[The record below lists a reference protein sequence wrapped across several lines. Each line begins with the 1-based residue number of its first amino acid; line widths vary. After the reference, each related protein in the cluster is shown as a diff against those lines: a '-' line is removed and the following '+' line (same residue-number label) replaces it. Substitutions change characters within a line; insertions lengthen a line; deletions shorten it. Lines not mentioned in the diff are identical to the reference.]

1 MARVVL
7 GALALS
13 LVLAGCGGDP
23 EAPPDPTATTS
34 GVSTTP
40 STPPTPSAPAL
51 PEAAMAN
58 TKAGAIAFVR
68 HYVDLINHA
77 QRTGDVEVLAAV
89 EAAGC
94 ESCASG
100 RKYLRDVYGAG
111 GHING
116 GELRVEIAGA
126 LRNRSIDG
134 WTIDGRLEYG
144 PQTVIRPTAPT
155 PTEHLTGGGV
165 PITVLLSLNAGTW
178 TVAEW
183 TRAQ

>member
-68 HYVDLINHA
+68 HYVELINHA

-89 EAAGC
+89 ESPKCKSCTSVRDYLSGIYAKGGSITGGRWLVRHVSAARGLGEGNWVAEVQGMFE
-94 ESCASG
+94 ESAVLASP
-100 RKYLRDVYGAG
+100 GATPEQAKG
-111 GHING
+111 G
-116 GELRVEIAGA
+116 
-126 LRNRSIDG
+126 S
-134 WTIDGRLEYG
+134 
-144 PQTVIRPTAPT
+144 APT
-155 PTEHLTGGGV
+155 TFYLKHDGEWKVTR
-165 PITVLLSLNAGTW
+165 
-178 TVAEW
+178 W
-183 TRAQ
+183 TRGI